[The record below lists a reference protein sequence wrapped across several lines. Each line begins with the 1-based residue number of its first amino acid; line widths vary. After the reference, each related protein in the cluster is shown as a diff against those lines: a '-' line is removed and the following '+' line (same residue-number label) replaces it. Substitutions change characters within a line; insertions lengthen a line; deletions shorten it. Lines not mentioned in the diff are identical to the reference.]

1 MASKRKQA
9 GTTGAPRGGA
19 VRRGPARGRGPGRGP
34 GRRLHGALLRK
45 LGIAIVTGKYR
56 PGSILTDE
64 VAFAEELQVSRGA
77 YREALQALTSKGLVE
92 RRPKAG
98 TRVLP
103 RRQWNLLDPEVLGWF
118 FASRPDM
125 PFIRNLFEL
134 RQVIEP
140 AAARLAAQRR
150 DEGELRRMKDALAL
164 MRRHTLATEQGR
176 LADRDFHMALLDAT
190 RNEALVTLSASIASA
205 VTWTTRFKQRERA
218 LPRDPIPD
226 HERVF
231 RAVAAGNAQGAARAM
246 VRLLELAFEDTRIS
260 MEPQP
265 RR

>member
-1 MASKRKQA
+1 MASKRKPA
-9 GTTGAPRGGA
+9 RKTGKTARTAPR
-19 VRRGPARGRGPGRGP
+19 RGP

-45 LGIAIVTGKYR
+45 LGVAIVTGKYK

-103 RRQWNLLDPEVLGWF
+103 RRNWNLLDPEVLGWF
-118 FASRPDM
+118 FVSRPDM
-125 PFIRNLFEL
+125 PFVRNLFEL

-140 AAARLAAQRR
+140 AAARLAAERR
-150 DEGELRRMKDALAL
+150 SEADLRRMKEALAL
-164 MRRHTLATEQGR
+164 MRLHTLATEQGR
-176 LADRDFHMALLDAT
+176 MADRDFHMALLDAT

-205 VTWTTRFKQRERA
+205 VTWTTRFKQRERE

-231 RAVAAGNAQGAARAM
+231 RAVAAGNAQAAARAM
-246 VRLLELAFEDTRIS
+246 AQLLELAFEDTRIS

-265 RR
+265 SR